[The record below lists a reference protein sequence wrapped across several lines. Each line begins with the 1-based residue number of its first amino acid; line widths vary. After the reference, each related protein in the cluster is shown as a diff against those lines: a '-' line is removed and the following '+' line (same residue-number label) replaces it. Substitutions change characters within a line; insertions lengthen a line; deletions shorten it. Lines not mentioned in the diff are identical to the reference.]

1 MVLFRGWGRSRWCE
15 CPVCTTKGIW
25 CELPSALQGNKCIMS
40 WAAARVLKVSS
51 ELSKGGISIVLP
63 LFSGN
68 LPQAMEPFRPP
79 LLRWS
84 KMCASMAS
92 LSVCELWVILETLL
106 SQFFSSGETLSHI
119 LDPLPHGKAL
129 CSFTF
134 KSIFVG
140 VELLYNVA
148 LVSAVQQSESAIRI
162 HVSLPF
168 WILGLHQPLSRVHCA
183 V

>member
-1 MVLFRGWGRSRWCE
+1 
-15 CPVCTTKGIW
+15 
-25 CELPSALQGNKCIMS
+25 
-40 WAAARVLKVSS
+40 
-51 ELSKGGISIVLP
+51 
-63 LFSGN
+63 
-68 LPQAMEPFRPP
+68 
-79 LLRWS
+79 
-84 KMCASMAS
+84 MCASTAS
-92 LSVCELWVILETLL
+92 LSVCELGVILEALL

-119 LDPLPHGKAL
+119 LDPVPHGKAL

-148 LVSAVQQSESAIRI
+148 LVSAVQQSESAICI